1 VNNIINQAAASRTLN
16 PGPADPAVLGA
27 PGRLRLHPS
36 PVAGRG
42 LPASHKAPAPPALPG
57 ARERCAAAGAAGGNR
72 GALELGREG
81 HLARS
86 HAGGRGRG
94 AGRLCGRG
102 RPTPPRP
109 SRAAHTPLV
118 AAACGQGRARAEAA
132 CCLIDPSPSV
142 AWMN

>member
-1 VNNIINQAAASRTLN
+1 MNNIINQAAASRTLN

-81 HLARS
+81 RLARS
-86 HAGGRGRG
+86 HAGAGRG
-94 AGRLCGRG
+94 
-102 RPTPPRP
+102 PT
-109 SRAAHTPLV
+109 
-118 AAACGQGRARAEAA
+118 
-132 CCLIDPSPSV
+132 
-142 AWMN
+142 